1 MVVTVVTLVVDG
13 PVDFS
18 RKEILFSWR
27 SYDLGDIPLGRIRY
41 HIALLGQLLH

>member
-1 MVVTVVTLVVDG
+1 MDQLIFRGRRFYFLGVMNLHI
-13 PVDFS
+13 
-18 RKEILFSWR
+18 RR